1 MKKGFSPS
9 RAAAQLPGPRPKPA
23 RPASAPAARSL
34 ASRLAQLLLRRPR
47 PTPRFPARRAAPA
60 FTACLAATRRPYT
73 GGEGRCP
80 LRPAELR
87 LQGCPSARSSPRTPR
102 FCRLVSLPLAP
113 QQQQRTRSPPSLPRR
128 RRAPP
133 PALHSSI
140 HLARS
145 SASPSSFACAHSRLP
160 SSR

>member
-9 RAAAQLPGPRPKPA
+9 RAAASLSAHGRSRPGPRPRLP
-23 RPASAPAARSL
+23 RVSPWPAA
-34 ASRLAQLLLRRPR
+34 LRRPR
-47 PTPRFPARRAAPA
+47 PTPRPLPRANTPVFPSCPV
-60 FTACLAATRRPYT
+60 ATRRPYT

>member
-1 MKKGFSPS
+1 MLLNGSKWNFSSVYLRNKKKIIFIFLNGPPPPFRPS
-9 RAAAQLPGPRPKPA
+9 SQSWPGLPRTSPA
-23 RPASAPAARSL
+23 RSRPRAPALPLPVPAVWKSL
-34 ASRLAQLLLRRPR
+34 
-47 PTPRFPARRAAPA
+47 
-60 FTACLAATRRPYT
+60 T